1 MIIIG
6 LMSGTSADGI
16 DAAVVEIGDAIEK
29 RQLDWRLLAH
39 ITLPYSVAVRQEIF
53 ACMSPQTGSVNRICA
68 LNVAL
73 GQAFADAA
81 IRAAQV
87 AQLSLKQIDLIGS
100 HGQTLWHIPGQA
112 TLQIG
117 CAASIAERTG
127 ITTVSNFRARDIAA
141 GGQGAPLVAYVDA
154 LLCSHPNKSR
164 ALQNIGGIAN
174 VTFLQPGSS
183 AHIAFDTGPGNMLID
198 DAARR
203 ITHGE
208 WHFDRDGALA
218 AQGTINTRLLAW
230 LMAHP
235 YLQQHPPKTTGREL
249 FGAQYGEE
257 VWQHAG
263 ASGIQEMD
271 VIVTLTAFTAT
282 SIAQAYRQFLP
293 TLPDEV
299 VISGGGARNPV
310 LMQALRTNLP
320 ECAVRS
326 LDEIGI
332 PAEAKEALA
341 FAILA
346 YLTIQQR
353 PGNLPSATGAT
364 HPVVLGDITPGV
376 NFCGLLG
383 TV

>member
-141 GGQGAPLVAYVDA
+141 GGPGRTIGR
-154 LLCSHPNKSR
+154 LCR
-164 ALQNIGGIAN
+164 C
-174 VTFLQPGSS
+174 
-183 AHIAFDTGPGNMLID
+183 
-198 DAARR
+198 AAV
-203 ITHGE
+203 
-208 WHFDRDGALA
+208 
-218 AQGTINTRLLAW
+218 QS
-230 LMAHP
+230 P
-235 YLQQHPPKTTGREL
+235 
-249 FGAQYGEE
+249 
-257 VWQHAG
+257 
-263 ASGIQEMD
+263 
-271 VIVTLTAFTAT
+271 
-282 SIAQAYRQFLP
+282 
-293 TLPDEV
+293 
-299 VISGGGARNPV
+299 
-310 LMQALRTNLP
+310 
-320 ECAVRS
+320 
-326 LDEIGI
+326 
-332 PAEAKEALA
+332 
-341 FAILA
+341 
-346 YLTIQQR
+346 
-353 PGNLPSATGAT
+353 
-364 HPVVLGDITPGV
+364 
-376 NFCGLLG
+376 
-383 TV
+383 